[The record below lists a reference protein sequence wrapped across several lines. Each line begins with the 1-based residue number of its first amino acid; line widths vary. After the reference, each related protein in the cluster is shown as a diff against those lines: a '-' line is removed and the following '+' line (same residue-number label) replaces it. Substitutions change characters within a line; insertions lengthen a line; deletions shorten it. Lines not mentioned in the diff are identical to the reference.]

1 MGVRNNFDKFLQEL
15 ADHPLFPEAKQVNI
29 EKLRQVPRFV
39 EKKNELEDE
48 FRRAETFSCS
58 MACFFLSRIHC
69 FEGLVVS
76 KEALSWAR
84 KVLGGGFSMDTALIA
99 FHQFI

>member
-1 MGVRNNFDKFLQEL
+1 
-15 ADHPLFPEAKQVNI
+15 
-29 EKLRQVPRFV
+29 
-39 EKKNELEDE
+39 
-48 FRRAETFSCS
+48 